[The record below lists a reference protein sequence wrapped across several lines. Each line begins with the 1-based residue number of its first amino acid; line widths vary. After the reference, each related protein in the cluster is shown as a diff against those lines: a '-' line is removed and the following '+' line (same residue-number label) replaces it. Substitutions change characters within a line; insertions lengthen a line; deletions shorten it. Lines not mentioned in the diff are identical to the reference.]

1 MLHAPP
7 RESTLTPHD
16 SSTLPH
22 VLFNTLNSIAICFA
36 LCSVIAIPI
45 WLVWRKRIAID
56 KSSLLEDR
64 CPYCDYDTSGVPDG
78 IGFRRCPE
86 CGSSVPNFSDYQNRL
101 DELNRIVSERGLRLP
116 RKK

>member
-1 MLHAPP
+1 M
-7 RESTLTPHD
+7 
-16 SSTLPH
+16 
-22 VLFNTLNSIAICFA
+22 LFNTLNSIAICCA
-36 LCSVIAIPI
+36 LCCVIAIPI
-45 WLVWRKRIAID
+45 LVVWRRNIALNN
-56 KSSLLEDR
+56 KPLLEDR

-86 CGSSVPNFSDYQNRL
+86 CGSSVPNFSDYHNRL